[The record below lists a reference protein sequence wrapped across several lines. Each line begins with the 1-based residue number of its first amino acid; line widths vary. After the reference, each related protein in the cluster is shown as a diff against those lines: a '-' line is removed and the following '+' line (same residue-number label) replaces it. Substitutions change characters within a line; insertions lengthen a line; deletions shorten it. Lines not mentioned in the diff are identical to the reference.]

1 MESKKVVLI
10 RHGETSWSSSGK
22 HTGLTDIPLI
32 ETGKKEALS
41 LAPLLKK
48 NHFNFEKAFVS
59 PLQRAKETF
68 DLMELDVPMSLDKD
82 LYEWNYG
89 SYEGLTSEEIHKTDP
104 SWSIFTKGAPG
115 GESLVDIEQRV
126 HRVLAKIEA
135 CQGNVILFSS
145 GHFLRALATLWLKL
159 PLSFGDN
166 FSLNTGSISI
176 LGHLQETPS
185 IILWNGRMSFFS

>member
-10 RHGETSWSSSGK
+10 RHGETSWSLSGK

-32 ETGKKEALS
+32 ESGKKEALS

-48 NHFNFEKAFVS
+48 SNFNFEKAFVS
-59 PLQRAKETF
+59 PLKRAKETF

-82 LYEWNYG
+82 LCEWDYG
-89 SYEGLTSEEIHKTDP
+89 SYEGLTSEEIHKTNP
-104 SWSIFTKGAPG
+104 SWSIFSKGAPE
-115 GESLVDIEQRV
+115 GESLLDIEQRV
-126 HRVLAKIEA
+126 NRVIAKIKA

-166 FSLNTGSISI
+166 LSLNTCSISI
-176 LGHLQETPS
+176 LSHSKETPT
-185 IILWNGRMSFFS
+185 IVLWNGRMSLFS